1 MSRMPSKQRY
11 CCICSNHCK
20 KFANGRKITMHRFPA
35 DIRLRR
41 VWIQR
46 CKLVRSNFKY
56 TRNDST
62 RLCSEH
68 FYGGEGPSKL
78 HPLPTVFPKKTFK
91 LSNVSHLVHGT
102 TCETDLDHGLGENM
116 DIDDV
121 NEIALHMEDTSMCD
135 VSAEKSDSPAGLL
148 SRLERSLSHHDY
160 CGSQMLTSLSVNK
173 CTQTFSEPVTSAGTQ
188 TFDNE
193 IIYCNAST
201 QTYDSLMHSVG
212 IQVDKPTL
220 TYEDI
225 RCSDESVMF
234 YTGVPD
240 SSTFEALFD
249 EMYDDEQVYSDTSD
263 GGRPHALRQIDEF
276 FMILM
281 RLRLGL
287 LLDDLA
293 YRFRISRATCGRLCN
308 KWFDYLYVQL
318 SFLVQW
324 PSREN
329 VNATMPDSF
338 STNYPTTRV
347 VVDCTEIWTETPSSL
362 QLQSLLYSD
371 YKSHMTY
378 KALIGISPAGV
389 VTFSS
394 DLYCGSISDKQI
406 TKLSGL
412 VELCEE
418 GDAIMADK
426 GFLISDFTTP
436 RGIDLIIPP
445 I

>member
-1 MSRMPSKQRY
+1 
-11 CCICSNHCK
+11 
-20 KFANGRKITMHRFPA
+20 
-35 DIRLRR
+35 
-41 VWIQR
+41 
-46 CKLVRSNFKY
+46 
-56 TRNDST
+56 
-62 RLCSEH
+62 
-68 FYGGEGPSKL
+68 
-78 HPLPTVFPKKTFK
+78 
-91 LSNVSHLVHGT
+91 
-102 TCETDLDHGLGENM
+102 
-116 DIDDV
+116 
-121 NEIALHMEDTSMCD
+121 
-135 VSAEKSDSPAGLL
+135 
-148 SRLERSLSHHDY
+148 
-160 CGSQMLTSLSVNK
+160 
-173 CTQTFSEPVTSAGTQ
+173 
-188 TFDNE
+188 
-193 IIYCNAST
+193 
-201 QTYDSLMHSVG
+201 MHSVG

-249 EMYDDEQVYSDTSD
+249 EMCDDEQVYSDTSD

-445 I
+445 FKTKKQQMTQHEVNVTKKIASLRIHVERQMERIKNFRILQGTIPITMASQVTKIWHICVCLTNLQPPLVLK